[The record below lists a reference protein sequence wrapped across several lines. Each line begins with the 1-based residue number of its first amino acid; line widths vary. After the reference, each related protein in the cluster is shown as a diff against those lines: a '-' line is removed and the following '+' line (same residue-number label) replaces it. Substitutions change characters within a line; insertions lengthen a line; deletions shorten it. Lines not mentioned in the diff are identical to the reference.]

1 MPLDREELHLL
12 LDTIRSFCDRNLP
25 LKRRLELDAHHT
37 YPADVIEGL
46 FGEVG
51 LHLLFLPESCGGMN
65 GGAFDIYRVSEV
77 MAEYDLG
84 VATAVLATFLGT
96 DPIVVGATDE
106 QKEKWMTRIA
116 EEALVVAYAVTEP
129 SVGSDLGAMKATAE
143 RVVEDGELKGYVL
156 NGEKQFITNGGV
168 AAITTVLAIAPDGP
182 SFFIV
187 EKGTEGFEPSKPEEK
202 HGICASNTTAISMQD
217 VFVPADRLVG
227 GVEGQGLAQAQKVFG
242 YTRLMVAAFG
252 LGAGVAALDRTV
264 HYAQERVQGGGLL
277 ATKPA
282 YTHKLIVPHAVRLE
296 AARAYI
302 DYVARRIDA
311 GDHDVMIE
319 GAIAKLTAT
328 EAGKAAADAAIQAH
342 GGYGYI
348 REYEV
353 EKIARDVRITTIYE
367 GTSEIL
373 EWTIGRDRWSQ
384 HLKTRGQI
392 WEQSAAEMDRLHAEH
407 ADVGA
412 DMVAS
417 ALRAVRIFLDKAR
430 EARLTRHQHVLFRIG
445 EIAARTETAAVMCRW
460 ATTDDHDPKRID
472 VETLRAMARIYAR
485 ESLTN
490 VIQQSMEWLRASDA
504 IDASQSTALA
514 SSLGIDALWRCY
526 GGWLADMDRVARVV
540 LEVDAQT

>member
-1 MPLDREELHLL
+1 MALQREELHLL
-12 LDTIRSFCDRNLP
+12 LDTIRSFCERNLP

-51 LHLLFLPESCGGMN
+51 LHLLFLPESCGGMS
-65 GGAFDIYRVSEV
+65 GGAYDIYRVSEL
-77 MAEYDLG
+77 MAEYDVG

-96 DPIVVGATDE
+96 DPIVVGATE
-106 QKEKWMTRIA
+106 QQKLDWMGRIA

-129 SVGSDLGAMKATAE
+129 SVGSDLGAMKATAQ
-143 RVVEDGELKGYVL
+143 RVIENGELKGYVL
-156 NGEKQFITNGGV
+156 NGEKQFITNGSV
-168 AAITTVLAIAPDGP
+168 AAITTVLAMAPDGP

-187 EKGTEGFEPSKPEEK
+187 ERGTPGFEPSKPEEK
-202 HGICASNTTAISMQD
+202 HGICASNTTAISIQD
-217 VFVPADRLVG
+217 VFVPVDRLVG
-227 GVEGQGLAQAQKVFG
+227 GVEGQGLVQAQKVFG

-252 LGAGVAALDRTV
+252 LGAGNAALDRTV

-282 YTHKLIVPHAVRLE
+282 YTHKLVVPHAVRLE

-302 DYVARRIDA
+302 DHVAQRIDG
-311 GDHDVMIE
+311 GDHDVMVE
-319 GAIAKLTAT
+319 GAIAKLMAT

-373 EWTIGRDRWSQ
+373 EWTIGRDRWAQ

-392 WEQSAAEMDRLHAEH
+392 WRDASAQMDALRAEY

-412 DMVAS
+412 ETVAAAFR
-417 ALRAVRIFLDKAR
+417 ALDLFMEKAR
-430 EARLTRHQHVLFRIG
+430 VARLTRHQHVLFRMG
-445 EIAARTETAAVMCRW
+445 EMVARAETAAVMCRW
-460 ATTDDHDPKRID
+460 AVTNDHDPKRVD
-472 VETLRAMARIYAR
+472 VDALRAMARIYAR
-485 ESLTN
+485 ETLTN
-490 VIQQSMEWLRASDA
+490 VIQQSMGWLRSADA
-504 IDASQSTALA
+504 VDTDGSAAFA
-514 SSLGIDALWRCY
+514 SSLGVDALWHSY
-526 GGWLADMDRVARVV
+526 GGWLADMDRVAHAV
-540 LEVDAQT
+540 LGVEARG